1 MGVLSREGCWS
12 LPVGDIL
19 TLLVNIIKRK
29 LPVMKISEKL
39 KTVVEASG
47 LKKKEIAEASGI
59 SQVAL
64 SKYLGGVVTPKQE
77 NLSKIAKALGVD
89 LGYFYS
95 DGDEVILSAD
105 ELEHWKRR
113 ALDAEGKLLA
123 LRDVWPSINRT
134 YSLLRQSF
142 ANNFSRE
149 DINDV
154 AMETQILSD
163 KDLLAAAEELDD
175 DRGNPWGEE

>member
-1 MGVLSREGCWS
+1 
-12 LPVGDIL
+12 
-19 TLLVNIIKRK
+19 
-29 LPVMKISEKL
+29 MKISEKL
-39 KTVVEASG
+39 KTAVEASG

-89 LGYFYS
+89 LNYFYS
-95 DGDEVILSAD
+95 DGEGAVLSAR

-123 LRDVWPSINRT
+123 LKDVWPSVHRAHT
-134 YSLLRQSF
+134 LLSQSF

-149 DINDV
+149 DKADASTEVQMLPDEDV
-154 AMETQILSD
+154 LE
-163 KDLLAAAEELDD
+163 AAEELDD
-175 DRGNPWGEE
+175 NTSNSWGGE